1 MLFSQAIFQDSNWEA
16 KHAGKQ
22 VYGRVSSLRNFLHWS
37 YFSGPNVKSHLWWEW
52 GKKQRRWD
60 PSKKHFVNVIF
71 AETNILLL
79 RLLVSSNVLCVRII
93 IKEKN
98 ATRRK
103 IKYFFSA
110 VATGAPSWSS
120 PSSGTCSSCIP
131 LRSTITHMKITSR
144 ECFISCWGISTNK
157 FIE

>member
-16 KHAGKQ
+16 KHSGKQ

-60 PSKKHFVNVIF
+60 PSKKNFVNVIL

-79 RLLVSSNVLCVRII
+79 LLPVFSNVLCVRII
-93 IKEKN
+93 IKENKMPKEKN
-98 ATRRK
+98 E
-103 IKYFFSA
+103 ILFSA
-110 VATGAPSWSS
+110 AATGAPSWSS
-120 PSSGTCSSCIP
+120 PSSGTCSSCIQ
-131 LRSTITHMKITSR
+131 LRSTTHPTSR
-144 ECFISCWGISTNK
+144 ECFISSWGILTNK